1 MSEQTYDDNVKVWK
15 KAYEEVAKIC
25 GKYSKDFERFVS
37 DFGDI
42 KEMEHKAK
50 NHLMLIEWYE
60 KYGLKLPHNLKP
72 YRVRHLRL
80 DTYGASQYIAFIYFQ
95 DAKKDHEDGNGYSIS
110 WSDDGRQPM
119 NEWCMKIGFP
129 TGAYIFG
136 QDYDYQ
142 RQLFQ
147 DFFKELQ
154 SYKPDYSDSPN
165 SSLYWKLENSKPIFD
180 NFSNILEKYRKR
192 NASELKQRE
201 ADKLRKQLQKVEQQ
215 LTNEDTK

>member
-1 MSEQTYDDNVKVWK
+1 MSERTYDDNVKIWK
-15 KAYEEVAKIC
+15 KAYQEVAKVC
-25 GKYSKDFERFVS
+25 DKYSKEFERYTS

-42 KEMEHKAK
+42 KEMEYKAK

-60 KYGLKLPHNLKP
+60 KYGLKLPHDLKP

-80 DTYGASQYIAFIYFQ
+80 
-95 DAKKDHEDGNGYSIS
+95 GNGYSIS

-154 SYKPDYSDSPN
+154 SYKPDYSDSHN
-165 SSLYWKLENSKPIFD
+165 NSLYWKLENAQPIFD
-180 NFSNILEKYRKR
+180 NFSSILKKYHDR

-201 ADKLRKQLQKVEQQ
+201 ADKLRKQLEKVEQE
-215 LTNEDTK
+215 LTKES